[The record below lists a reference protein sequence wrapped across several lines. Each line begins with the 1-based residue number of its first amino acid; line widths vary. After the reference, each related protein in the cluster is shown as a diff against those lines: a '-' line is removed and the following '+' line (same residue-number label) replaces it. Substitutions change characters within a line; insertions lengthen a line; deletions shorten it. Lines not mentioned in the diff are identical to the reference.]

1 VFDIGFLELLLIFV
15 VALLVLGPEK
25 LPYVARTIGLWIG
38 KIKRSIAGVQ
48 MEVERELR
56 FEEMRREAE
65 ERAKQLEKEMALPEL
80 SIDPSHPSGS
90 HDFEPLP
97 RDANSSVVSTQGDLA
112 EAADNAT
119 ETNPTKSTATKTTD
133 TPHTEPESKLTPAL
147 AKAQDNTSQGQS
159 DAN

>member
-56 FEEMRREAE
+56 FEEMRQEAE
-65 ERAKQLEKEMALPEL
+65 ARAKQLEKEMALPEL
-80 SIDPSHPSGS
+80 SIDPSHPNGS
-90 HDFEPLP
+90 QDFEPLP
-97 RDANSSVVSTQGDLA
+97 REANPSDASAQTALDTANNSEQ
-112 EAADNAT
+112 EAD
-119 ETNPTKSTATKTTD
+119 TKSQA
-133 TPHTEPESKLTPAL
+133 SKLQSNPQDPV
-147 AKAQDNTSQGQS
+147 AQGRS
-159 DAN
+159 DAS

>member
-56 FEEMRREAE
+56 FEEMRQQAEA
-65 ERAKQLEKEMALPEL
+65 RAKQLEKEMALPEL
-80 SIDPSHPSGS
+80 SIDPVHPSGAQ
-90 HDFEPLP
+90 DFEPLP
-97 RDANSSVVSTQGDLA
+97 RDEQQSIPAELDSASDTNASTEHDTLA
-112 EAADNAT
+112 
-119 ETNPTKSTATKTTD
+119 NPTPPNDQTT
-133 TPHTEPESKLTPAL
+133 P
-147 AKAQDNTSQGQS
+147 QQGKS